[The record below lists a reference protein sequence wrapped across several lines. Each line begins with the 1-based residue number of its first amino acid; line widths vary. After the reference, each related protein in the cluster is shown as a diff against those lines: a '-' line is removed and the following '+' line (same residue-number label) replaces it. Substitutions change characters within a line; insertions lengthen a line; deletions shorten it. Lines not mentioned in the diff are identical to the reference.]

1 MKDKIF
7 LLVRCTVETDHWD
20 IHDAITEFQEQ
31 TQIQAQNTPHVKVLE
46 VEIIRMNTK
55 SGKG

>member
-7 LLVRCTVETDHWD
+7 LLVCCTVETDHRD

-31 TQIQAQNTPHVKVLE
+31 TQIQVQNTPHVKVSE
-46 VEIIRMNTK
+46 VAIIKMNTK